1 MNSTTH
7 TACACVCVRV
17 RVRACVRV
25 CVSAC
30 ARVRACVCER
40 ELLLEVNGSFRSTS
54 KIQILR
60 PITKESISEKNR
72 GGENINQKQD

>member
-17 RVRACVRV
+17 RVR
-25 CVSAC
+25 VSAC
-30 ARVRACVCER
+30 ARVRVRACVCER

-60 PITKESISEKNR
+60 PITKESISERNR

>member
-1 MNSTTH
+1 MR
-7 TACACVCVRV
+7 ACACVCVRV
-17 RVRACVRV
+17 RV

-30 ARVRACVCER
+30 ARVRVRACVCER

-60 PITKESISEKNR
+60 PITKESISERNR

>member
-7 TACACVCVRV
+7 TACACVCV
-17 RVRACVRV
+17 CVRV

-30 ARVRACVCER
+30 ARVRVRACVCER

-60 PITKESISEKNR
+60 PITKESISERNR